1 LGGAWQEA
9 AVEVEQPLGGA
20 EQEAAAELEQPS
32 TLKTD
37 FVFRAEFCMLAN
49 PLIITNKVWI
59 L

>member
-37 FVFRAEFCMLAN
+37 FVFRA
-49 PLIITNKVWI
+49 
-59 L
+59 